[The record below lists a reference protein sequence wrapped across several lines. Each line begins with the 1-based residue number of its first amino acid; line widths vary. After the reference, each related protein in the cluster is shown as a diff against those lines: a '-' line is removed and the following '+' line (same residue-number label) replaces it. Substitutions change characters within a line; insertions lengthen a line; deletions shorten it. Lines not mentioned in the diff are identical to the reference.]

1 MIHRLQSPS
10 LSKQVRSEAL
20 QRTVTAAL
28 SAAFALIFL
37 LLLDNLLL
45 EQLKTRVID
54 RAMDRVQTLQRMNF
68 QTIEQW
74 YGHEARHLAFWRE
87 SQQLRVLL
95 NGTASVAERSLA
107 LAQRMAA
114 IKSLYPEL
122 RDVAVFNS
130 AGTTLLSTQ
139 LPLIGMPI
147 PLAESSDAMQS
158 LRSSGF
164 VVSTLYIVAGDG
176 VAEHRLI
183 MAQAMG
189 EDRFVAIAL
198 SPDSSYAKGPAGAE
212 KDITNYMVDPARKLY
227 RFDHVA
233 PQGAPFQTVGTE
245 HWYRNS
251 GISWPA
257 IRKLALKEGHVE
269 WRNAYSG
276 VGGEQVFGR
285 WSWHA
290 ELGVGL
296 LSEIRVD
303 DALAFYQQVH
313 DRVILITVVT
323 VLLFALALLVTTLL
337 HIYLFGSRAP
347 GPLLRLWLRLA
358 PWPWPITMLV
368 FTIVIGAGTASSLR
382 DFAER
387 GDREIAMRLDAA
399 LGMTVRSLDF
409 WHDMELANAR
419 LWASSTVVADAV
431 HALANGACLQPTSVC
446 EPEQALRR
454 RLAPLVRNQDHY
466 GFDVLTADGNVIAS
480 SDDFLNGAIL
490 DNANFYNGKSRGS
503 RPHLLASDLRVLTRA
518 RDEKA
523 AISGVLSSVQALPG
537 DHGEYR
543 TAQPVLF
550 VVAPVPA
557 QNPQAY
563 LALHV
568 DPRAGFFRA
577 SEMSRFGITGDAYL
591 VGESG
596 ALLSQPRLGV
606 ENDEALTLESLLPKQ
621 SHGDD
626 GASALLYADYRG
638 VEVIGRVYF
647 DTMLGAYIVNKVD
660 AAEAL
665 VAVRSVLRLLVLI
678 AVISI
683 TTFIG
688 TLSSQYLVLRQR
700 MAFQLEGAQP
710 QRDVWANW
718 GSHPKLMSAAVAL
731 GVFFIDA
738 LIVALMSRFELGDS
752 GVLWFA
758 TAAMLTAVLLPFIHL
773 LILKPAT
780 HANLLLS
787 QLLSRS
793 EEQEERY
800 RGISEQLTHA
810 NAELQRI
817 ARVDELTGI
826 ANRRH
831 LDDVMNYEIGRCQR
845 SGQSLALL
853 LLDVDYFKRY
863 NDNYG
868 HPKGDEVLKTLGSLL
883 RQTVSRTSDL
893 VARYGGEEFCA
904 VLPNT
909 GVDNAV
915 RIAEKILQAIQQAQI
930 PHEYSSIAKHVTVS
944 IGVYA
949 SVPSVRDTSAHFYQQ
964 ADIALYQAKGAG
976 RNQIRVMA
984 DN

>member
-1 MIHRLQSPS
+1 MIEHLQPFSS
-10 LSKQVRSEAL
+10 SSQGRSEAL

-28 SAAFALIFL
+28 SATFVLIFL

-54 RAMDRVQTLQRMNF
+54 RAMDRMQTLQRMNY
-68 QTIEQW
+68 QSIQQW
-74 YGHEARHLAFWRE
+74 YGHQARHLGFW
-87 SQQLRVLL
+87 STSPQIHALL
-95 NGTASVAERSLA
+95 EDTASVAERSLA
-107 LAQRMAA
+107 LAQQVAA
-114 IKSLYPEL
+114 VKELYPEL
-122 RDVAVFNS
+122 RDVVVFDTT
-130 AGTTLLSTQ
+130 GITLLSTNASMIGQ
-139 LPLIGMPI
+139 PL
-147 PLAESSDAMQS
+147 PLAESSDAMQQ
-158 LRSSGF
+158 LRADGF
-164 VVSTLYIVAGDG
+164 VVSTLYIVAGEG
-176 VAEHRLI
+176 FLEHRLLV
-183 MAQAMG
+183 AQSMG
-189 EDRFVAIAL
+189 ENRFIAISL
-198 SPDSSYAKGPAGAE
+198 SPDSSYARGPAAAE
-212 KDITNYMVDPARKLY
+212 KDIANYMVDPVRKLY
-227 RFDHVA
+227 RFDNVA
-233 PQGAPFQTVGTE
+233 PPGQAFQTVGSE

-251 GISWPA
+251 GISWPS
-257 IRKLALKEGHVE
+257 IRKLTLKEGHVE
-269 WRNAYSG
+269 WRRAYSG
-276 VGGEQVFGR
+276 VDGEQVFGR

-313 DRVILITVVT
+313 DRVIVITVIT
-323 VLLFALALLVTTLL
+323 VSLFTLALLVTTIL
-337 HIYLFGSRAP
+337 HVRLFGSRPP

-368 FTIVIGAGTASSLR
+368 FTVVIGAGTVSSLR

-387 GDREIAMRLDAA
+387 GDREVARRLDAA
-399 LGMTVRSLDF
+399 LEMTERSLDL
-409 WHDMELANAR
+409 WREMELANVR
-419 LWASSTVVADAV
+419 LWASSTVVQQTV
-431 HALANGACLQPTSVC
+431 QELLNHSC
-446 EPEQALRR
+446 EERQCAPAQLLRR
-454 RLAPLVRNQDHY
+454 VLAPLVRNQDHY
-466 GFDVLTADGNVIAS
+466 GFDVLTADGKLIVS
-480 SDDFLNGAIL
+480 SNDSWSDT
-490 DNANFYNGKSRGS
+490 S
-503 RPHLLASDLRVLTRA
+503 PHLLTGDLHALQRA
-518 RDEKA
+518 HDQQA
-523 AISGVLSSVQALPG
+523 AISSVLSSRQPLPG

-550 VVAPVPA
+550 MIAPVPGT
-557 QNPQAY
+557 QNPQTY

-577 SEMSRFGITGDAYL
+577 SEMSRFGATGDAYL
-591 VGESG
+591 VGEGG

-606 ENDEALTLESLLPKQ
+606 ENDETLSLDSLVPVLLR
-621 SHGDD
+621 D
-626 GASALLYADYRG
+626 GHNKTALLYYDYRG
-638 VEVIGRVYF
+638 VSVIGRAHF
-647 DTMLGAYIVNKVD
+647 DATLGAYIVNKID

-665 VAVRSVLRLLVLI
+665 IAVRSVLRSLLLI

-683 TTFIG
+683 TAFIG

-710 QRDVWANW
+710 QRDVWARW
-718 GSHPKLMSAAVAL
+718 GSHPQMMSAAVAF

-752 GVLWFA
+752 RVQWFA

-780 HANLLLS
+780 HATMLLS
-787 QLLSRS
+787 QLLSHS

-800 RGISEQLTHA
+800 RGISEQLTSA

-817 ARVDELTGI
+817 ARVDPLTGI

-831 LDDVMNYEIGRCQR
+831 LDDVMSYEIGRCQR
-845 SGQSLALL
+845 SSQSLALL

-868 HPKGDEVLKTLGSLL
+868 HPKGDEVLKTLGTLL
-883 RQTVSRTSDL
+883 RQCINRTNDL
-893 VARYGGEEFCA
+893 VARYGGEEFCV

-909 GVDNAV
+909 SIDSAV
-915 RIAEKILQAIQQAQI
+915 RIAEEIMQAVQQAQI
-930 PHEYSSIAKHVTVS
+930 THDYSPLAKHLTVS

-949 SVPSVRDTSAHFYQQ
+949 AVPSMRANNAHFYQQ

-976 RNQIRVMA
+976 RNQIRVTA
-984 DN
+984 DD

>member
-1 MIHRLQSPS
+1 MIDHLLAFSSTKQS
-10 LSKQVRSEAL
+10 RSEAL

-28 SAAFALIFL
+28 SVVFVLIFL

-45 EQLKTRVID
+45 GQLKTRVID
-54 RAMDRVQTLQRMNF
+54 RAMDRMQTLQRMNY
-68 QTIEQW
+68 QAIQQW
-74 YGHEARHLAFWRE
+74 YGHQSRHLAFWAG
-87 SQQLRVLL
+87 SQQVRALL
-95 NGTASVAERSLA
+95 NDTTPVAERSLA
-107 LAQRMAA
+107 LAQRVAA
-114 IKSLYPEL
+114 IKDLYPEL
-122 RDVAVFNS
+122 RDVVVFDAS
-130 AGTTLLSTQ
+130 GKTLLSTSEA
-139 LPLIGMPI
+139 LVGAPL
-147 PLAESSDAMQS
+147 PLAESDDAMQQ
-158 LRSSGF
+158 LRANGF

-176 VAEHRLI
+176 FSEHRLI
-183 MAQAMG
+183 VAQAIG
-189 EDRFVAIAL
+189 EGRFIAISL

-212 KDITNYMVDPARKLY
+212 NDIANYMVDPTRKLY
-227 RFDHVA
+227 RFGHVA
-233 PQGAPFQTVGTE
+233 PQGAPFQTVGSE
-245 HWYRNS
+245 RWYRNS

-269 WRNAYSG
+269 WRDAYSG
-276 VGGEQVFGR
+276 VTGEQVFGR

-296 LSEIRVD
+296 LSEIPVG
-303 DALAFYQQVH
+303 DALLFYRQVH
-313 DRVILITVVT
+313 DRVILITVIT
-323 VLLFALALLVTTLL
+323 ALLFTLALVVTTIL
-337 HIYLFGSRAP
+337 HVRLFDARTP

-358 PWPWPITMLV
+358 PWPWPLTMLV
-368 FTIVIGAGTASSLR
+368 FTVVIGAVTASSLR
-382 DFAER
+382 DFTQR
-387 GDREIAMRLDAA
+387 GDREIAKRLDVA
-399 LGMTVRSLDF
+399 LGMTVRSLDL
-409 WHDMELANAR
+409 WHDMELANVR
-419 LWASSTVVADAV
+419 LWASSTVVQDAV
-431 HALANGACLQPTSVC
+431 QALINHPCLPQVPAC
-446 EPEQALRR
+446 EPEQKLRR

-466 GFDVLTADGNVIAS
+466 GFELLTADGNVIAS
-480 SDDFLNGAIL
+480 SDDFL
-490 DNANFYNGKSRGS
+490 DNAIADEDAARGS
-503 RPHLLASDLRVLTRA
+503 RRHLLAGDLGVLARA

-523 AISGVLSSVQALPG
+523 AISSVLSSVQALPG

-577 SEMSRFGITGDAYL
+577 SEMSRFGATGDAYL
-591 VGESG
+591 VGENG

-606 ENDEALTLESLLPKQ
+606 ENDQALSQDSLLPRQ
-621 SHGDD
+621 SRSGDST
-626 GASALLYADYRG
+626 ATLRYEDYRG
-638 VEVIGRVYF
+638 VTVIGRAHF
-647 DTMLGAYIVNKVD
+647 DAMLRAYIVNKVD
-660 AAEAL
+660 AAEVS
-665 VAVRSVLRLLVLI
+665 VAVRSVLRLLTLI

-683 TTFIG
+683 TAFVG
-688 TLSSQYLVLRQR
+688 MLSSQYLVLRQR

-710 QRDVWANW
+710 QRDVWARW
-718 GSHPKLMSAAVAL
+718 GSHPQLMSAAVAF

-752 GVLWFA
+752 RVLWFA

-787 QLLSRS
+787 QLLSHS

-800 RGISEQLTHA
+800 RGISEQLTQA

-845 SGQSLALL
+845 SNQSLALV

-868 HPKGDEVLKTLGSLL
+868 HPRGDEVLKTLGTLL
-883 RQTVSRTSDL
+883 RQSVSRTNDL

-909 GVDNAV
+909 GIDNAAA
-915 RIAEKILQAIQQAQI
+915 IAEKILQAVQQAQI
-930 PHEYSSIAKHVTVS
+930 PHAYSPIEKYVTVS

-949 SVPSVRDTSAHFYQQ
+949 AVPSMRDNRAHFYQQ

-976 RNQIRVMA
+976 RNQVRVAA